1 MRITHLSTFDCTGGA
16 AKAAYRLHKGLLE
29 LGHESRMVVRDKAS
43 DDPTVTAFSPPLA
56 GLIRLRRVLKRHY
69 LSRRRIAITSRSAD
83 APYFSDD
90 RSEHAADVLRQIAP
104 TDILNLHWIAGLL
117 DYSDLFGQLPS
128 GMPVVWTLHDMNV
141 FTGGCHFDG
150 HCWKYLEHCGS
161 CPQLGSSKS
170 RDLSSEIWTRKRRL
184 FGQLDSRR
192 IRFVTPSRWLAE
204 EMKRSPVLGNL
215 PVSVLPYGI
224 DTNTFQ
230 PRNQIMARERFDIP
244 QAAKVILFVA
254 HAATE
259 KRKGW
264 DFFLKA
270 TEPFRTDPQVFIL
283 GLGYGSK
290 NDDLGARAKTIESV
304 DNELAMSLV
313 YSAADVFVAPSL
325 QDNFPNTVLEAL
337 ACGLPV
343 VAFDVG
349 GVPDM
354 VRNNCTGV
362 LVEPGNSRA
371 LGAAIGELLNDEGRR
386 RQMSAN
392 CRRIALEEYASEVQA
407 RRYIELY
414 ESMLGKGCE
423 AGVTANV
430 TT

>member
-1 MRITHLSTFDCTGGA
+1 VRITHLSTFDCTGGA
-16 AKAAYRLHKGLLE
+16 AKAAYRLHRGLLG
-29 LGHESRMVVRDKAS
+29 LGYESRMVVRDKAS
-43 DDPTVTAFSPPLA
+43 DDPTVTAFRLPEP
-56 GLIRLRRVLKRHY
+56 GLIRLRRLLKRHY
-69 LSRRRIAITSRSAD
+69 LAIRRIAITSRATG

-150 HCWKYLEHCGS
+150 HCGKYLEHCGS

-170 RDLSSEIWTRKRRL
+170 RDLSSEIWTRKRSL

-204 EMKRSPVLGNL
+204 EMKRSPVLGNF

-224 DTNTFQ
+224 DTDTFQ

-254 HAATE
+254 HAAFE

-283 GLGYGSK
+283 AVGYGSK

-304 DNELAMSLV
+304 DNELAMSFV

-325 QDNFPNTVLEAL
+325 QDNFPNTALEAL

-349 GVPDM
+349 GIPDM

-371 LGAAIGELLNDEGRR
+371 LGAAIRELLNNEGRL

-392 CRRIALEEYASEVQA
+392 CRRIALAEYAAEVQA
-407 RRYIELY
+407 GRYVNLYNALLERR
-414 ESMLGKGCE
+414 CE
-423 AGVTANV
+423 PTAAAHD
-430 TT
+430 